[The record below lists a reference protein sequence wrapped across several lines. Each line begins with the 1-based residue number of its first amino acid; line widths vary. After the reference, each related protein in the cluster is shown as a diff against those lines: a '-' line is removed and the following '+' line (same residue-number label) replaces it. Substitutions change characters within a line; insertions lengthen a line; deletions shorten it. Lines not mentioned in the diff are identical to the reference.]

1 MSIEPSRASKEIV
14 RSLSSSFLIVSLSP
28 SLLLSHSS
36 LLLSHSRP
44 LSFLSS
50 LNETFPENWFRI
62 PNAYSFV
69 DLLAD
74 IADLFLFAPQPLGRT
89 YDGRFT
95 PLEINLPT
103 EPADLGCF
111 ALSALVDVAP
121 GQVAGLVEV
130 VNAVKDQIF
139 KPIFKSVNCNIDD
152 FNKNLQS
159 SPNGS
164 NISSLQTDGNDQGS
178 GSGVFY
184 NPPNKAVASS
194 SSSSTT
200 ASGSKSRSHSS
211 SATASAS
218 T

>member
-1 MSIEPSRASKEIV
+1 MREIV
-14 RSLSSSFLIVSLSP
+14 LSELSKSFAGPLSFSHCLLVSFSSSFFH
-28 SLLLSHSS
+28 SLLSS
-36 LLLSHSRP
+36 
-44 LSFLSS
+44 FFFS

-69 DLLAD
+69 DLPGD

-95 PLEINLPT
+95 PFEINLPT

-121 GQVAGLVEV
+121 GQVAGAVEV

-164 NISSLQTDGNDQGS
+164 GINSLQTDGNDQGS
-178 GSGVFY
+178 GSGVYY
-184 NPPNKAVASS
+184 NPPNKAVAASS
-194 SSSSTT
+194 
-200 ASGSKSRSHSS
+200 SS

-218 T
+218 KSHSRSSSATASVSA